1 MMNFDE
7 IRPFNNDEL
16 QGAIASLLADE
27 RFMRLV
33 NYLFPEKQIKEQML
47 YVFST
52 IDNIDDFQSKIILP
66 LLDNIK
72 RTTTNGV
79 TISTM
84 DQFKRADNY
93 LFISNHRDII
103 LDPAFLN
110 MLMAQNGFRTTEIAI
125 GDNLLIYDWITTLVR
140 INRSFV
146 VKRNLG
152 LREQLTASKELSA
165 YIRHTLTRK
174 GESVWIA
181 QREGRSKDG
190 NDVTQPAILKMLN
203 MSNDGSLL
211 EGFYELNIVP
221 MAISYEIEPCGILKV
236 EETLKR
242 KYNPSFSKTPEDD
255 IKSMSDGVTKPK
267 GRVHFSFGNPVNYKL
282 VELLKDKNTGE
293 TIQTISEYID
303 KRIYFNYKLWPNNY
317 IAHDLL
323 FNSNSHAAKYTKE
336 EKEQFVTMMN
346 NEVSTI
352 AFDKAEACSQYLQLY
367 ANPVINY
374 EKHFG
379 E

>member
-1 MMNFDE
+1 MNFDE

-103 LDPAFLN
+103 LDPAFIN

-221 MAISYEIEPCGILKV
+221 MAIS
-236 EETLKR
+236 
-242 KYNPSFSKTPEDD
+242 
-255 IKSMSDGVTKPK
+255 
-267 GRVHFSFGNPVNYKL
+267 
-282 VELLKDKNTGE
+282 
-293 TIQTISEYID
+293 
-303 KRIYFNYKLWPNNY
+303 
-317 IAHDLL
+317 
-323 FNSNSHAAKYTKE
+323 
-336 EKEQFVTMMN
+336 
-346 NEVSTI
+346 
-352 AFDKAEACSQYLQLY
+352 
-367 ANPVINY
+367 
-374 EKHFG
+374 
-379 E
+379 

>member
-1 MMNFDE
+1 MNFDE

-66 LLDNIK
+66 LLNNIK
-72 RTTTNGV
+72 KSTTNGI

-84 DQFKRADNY
+84 DQFKRTDNY

-110 MLMAQNGFRTTEIAI
+110 MLMAMNGFRTTEIAI

-165 YIRHTLTRK
+165 YIRFALTRK

-181 QREGRSKDG
+181 QREGRAKDG
-190 NDVTQPAILKMLN
+190 NDLTQPAILKMLN

-242 KYNPSFSKTPEDD
+242 KYNPSFIKSPEDD

-267 GRVHFSFGNPVNYKL
+267 GRVHFAFGNPVNYKL

-317 IAHDLL
+317 IAFDLL
-323 FNSNSHAAKYTKE
+323 SNSNTHAAKYTKE

-352 AFDKAEACSQYLQLY
+352 ALDKAEACSQYLHLY